1 MRVAFF
7 GNCDDSWE
15 YLMPLLR
22 RSVDPADPVQLV
34 AVVAPPRPMS
44 RQEQIKFGAKR
55 RVDDLLF
62 TVRRRS
68 PDLNTVGWQRKMTAI
83 ANTTGAVM
91 SWAPTVRDQGVHD
104 LVAHQRADIGIVS
117 GLNQIFDAA
126 SIESLPPLYNFH
138 PSPLP
143 AYRGGSPEFWQLA
156 DGVSESALTV
166 HRIDTGVDTGPIVRQ
181 ERFVVEPWHD
191 VSAFGRASKDIGIRL
206 LDELLGDWPETA
218 PLESPHTASYGP
230 RPTRSDKVVPS
241 DRPWQH
247 VINRARAVGWASPL
261 LLDVPRADW
270 DAQSA
275 LSRAVADGTDVTTL
289 HVRDPF
295 PFPDHHEA
303 PGTVR
308 LVDGGGV
315 LVSCASG
322 AVFFRTVHVVER
334 PTAH

>member
-22 RSVDPADPVQLV
+22 RSLDAADAVQLV
-34 AVVAPPRPMS
+34 AIVAPPRPMS
-44 RQEQIKFGAKR
+44 RQEQITFVAKR
-55 RVDDLLF
+55 RVDDALF
-62 TVRRRS
+62 AVRRRS
-68 PDLNTVGWQRKMTAI
+68 PDLDTVGWQRKMAAI
-83 ANTTGAVM
+83 ANTTGAVL
-91 SWAPTVRDQGVHD
+91 SWAPTVRDPRVHD
-104 LVAHQRADIGIVS
+104 LVARQGADIGIVS

-126 SIESLPPLYNFH
+126 SIDALPPLYNVH

-156 DGVSESALTV
+156 DGVPESALTV

-191 VSAFGRASKDIGIRL
+191 ASAFGRVSKDIGIRL
-206 LDELLGDWPETA
+206 LDELLGDWPDTA
-218 PLESPHTASYGP
+218 PLESPHTPSYGP

-241 DRPWQH
+241 DRPWQD

-261 LLDVPRADW
+261 LLDVPRDDW
-270 DAQSA
+270 DSQRV
-275 LSRAVADGTDVTTL
+275 LTRAVADGPDVTTL
-289 HVRDPF
+289 SVRDPM
-295 PFPDHHEA
+295 PFPDHHDEA
-303 PGTVR
+303 GTVR

-315 LVSCASG
+315 LVSCATG

-334 PTAH
+334 PSGH